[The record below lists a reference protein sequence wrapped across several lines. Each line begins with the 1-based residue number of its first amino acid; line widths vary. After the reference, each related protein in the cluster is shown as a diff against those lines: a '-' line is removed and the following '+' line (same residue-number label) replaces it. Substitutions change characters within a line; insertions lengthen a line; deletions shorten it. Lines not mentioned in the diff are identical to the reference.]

1 MSEHVRNYDC
11 YYMGYVAKLFVGVEN
26 AQERQD
32 NYFFTHSKYN
42 RDRQGLDFLLFFF
55 KKYKHI
61 FACHFYIANSFVLIK
76 EILEYFCCD

>member
-42 RDRQGLDFLLFFF
+42 RDRQG
-55 KKYKHI
+55 
-61 FACHFYIANSFVLIK
+61 
-76 EILEYFCCD
+76 